1 MRNGPWQRQRLQ
13 RWFLVTIPLFCL
25 TISTRAQN
33 TTVQDNRS
41 TPASDSTR
49 KDLADFDHFLDNH
62 PEIAEQVRRDPSLL
76 DKRQFVQSHPAL
88 QTYLAKNPGVR
99 DDIQRNPSAFMYEED
114 RFDRGRNVGDRN
126 DPHGNVEEFGRFLDG
141 HREIAE
147 QVRRDPSLL
156 NNRQFV
162 QGHPP
167 LEAYLGNNPGVRDD
181 IRRDPSAFMR
191 QEDQF
196 ERTQNGDRD
205 FNRDH
210 LASFGAFLGGHSNIS
225 REVSENP
232 DRVRDQQ
239 YVDSHVEL
247 KAYLHDNPEVREDL
261 MANPGGFVKGAQ
273 QFNSGATSTNGSGA
287 MTGAGAPGATGAKAS
302 GGSSTP
308 TPAPT
313 TPAPKPKQ

>member
-13 RWFLVTIPLFCL
+13 AWLFAALPLLCL
-25 TISTRAQN
+25 TISTKAQN
-33 TTVQDNRS
+33 PTIQDNRS
-41 TPASDSTR
+41 TAANDSR
-49 KDLADFDHFLDNH
+49 RQDLADFDHFLDNH

-76 DKRQFVQSHPAL
+76 DQRQFVQSHPAL

-114 RFDRGRNVGDRN
+114 RFDRDRNVGTRN
-126 DPHGNVEEFGRFLDG
+126 DPHGNLADFDHFLDG

-156 NNRQFV
+156 NNRQFA
-162 QGHPP
+162 QNHP
-167 LEAYLGNNPGVRDD
+167 ALGEYFDRNPGVRDD
-181 IRRDPSAFMR
+181 IRRDPSTFMR

-196 ERTQNGDRD
+196 EHTQNGDRD

-210 LASFGAFLGGHSNIS
+210 LASFGAFLGGHSSIA

-239 YVDSHVEL
+239 YVDSHGEL
-247 KAYLHDNPEVREDL
+247 KAYLHDNPDVREDL
-261 MANPGGFVKGAQ
+261 MANPSGFVKGAQ
-273 QFNSGATSTNGSGA
+273 PFSSGATTTNGSGA
-287 MTGAGAPGATGAKAS
+287 MTGAGAPGASGAKAS
-302 GGSSTP
+302 SSSTP
-308 TPAPT
+308 SPAPT
-313 TPAPKPKQ
+313 TPTPKPKQ